1 MGFIKGGLFVI
12 VTVLFFIS
20 LLLMNSLLVVSLS
33 LDYDNIK
40 TELVPVVKDTLK
52 ENINVSS
59 IIAFEKYPL
68 MQQYC
73 ENLSA
78 TGEYVFNIEGY
89 TFVVPCSSLS
99 NGVEAVVDS
108 AIDNFVYEQYYKQY
122 DCNFWNCLKG
132 EGIPLVI
139 VSEHSQDYWQAKFYY
154 LLLSSIILLALMF
167 LLIEK
172 KTNLPLVAGP
182 IVILSS
188 LLFAKLE
195 ALTKWLV
202 NTFVKIPFSSEI
214 TPDSFFNF
222 FNLIFVQSSK
232 VFWIM
237 FIIGIVLLA
246 AGIILKFFTI
256 GFKIN
261 EFFSKFSS
269 KGEEPQPEKQA
280 VKDKSSK
287 GKKR

>member
-1 MGFIKGGLFVI
+1 MGFIRGGLLVI
-12 VTVLFFIS
+12 VSVLFFIS
-20 LLLMNSLLVVSLS
+20 LLIMNSLMVITFS

-40 TELVPVVKDTLK
+40 AELVPVVKETLK
-52 ENINVSS
+52 EQINISS
-59 IIAFEKYPL
+59 IISAEQYPL

-73 ENLSA
+73 ENLSE
-78 TGEYVFNIEGY
+78 TDEYVFNIEGY

-99 NGVEAVVDS
+99 QGAEAVVDS
-108 AIDNFVYEQYYKQY
+108 AIDSFVYEQYYKQY
-122 DCNFWNCLKG
+122 DCNFWDCLKG

-139 VSEHSQDYWQAKFYY
+139 VSEHSKDYWQIKFYY
-154 LLLSSIILLALMF
+154 LLLSSLILLALMF

-172 KTNLPLVAGP
+172 KTNLPWVTGP

-195 ALTKWLV
+195 ALTRWLI

-214 TPDSFFNF
+214 TPDSFFDF

-237 FIIGIVLLA
+237 FIIGIVLLV

-261 EFFSKFSS
+261 EFLSKFGKKEE
-269 KGEEPQPEKQA
+269 KGTEEKKVE
-280 VKDKSSK
+280 KDKTAK
-287 GKKR
+287 GKKK